1 MNFDRNT
8 VIGFVLL
15 AVLFFGF
22 FYFNNQEQARVLKSK
37 AIERARLD
45 SINRLDSIKTASQLK
60 TKVDTSGNFKD
71 TSKLNTPEITSV
83 TSQFQKATTGSDQ
96 PAVLENDLIKV
107 TFTTKGGQ
115 IKGVELK
122 KFKDQ
127 KGKQVHLASTS
138 FDKIDYKIKTDAG
151 QVGNITDFYFTPQ
164 TVSKTDS
171 IQTISYTLG
180 DSTGRMIT
188 HEFVL
193 RNDNYMVDFTIRLN
207 KANTFL
213 DNETINLQWQYRA
226 LMQEKDLSYERTN
239 SQMGYVMDGEFDY
252 FTVGRRSDVQFG
264 KPVQWVAMRQRFFN
278 GILVAKDN
286 FSGGKMEWTSPN
298 DSATVVQSIATLQ
311 HAAKGTDVTIP
322 LSVYYGPSDF
332 RILKKYDKQM
342 GKLVNLG
349 QGIYAFVRPI
359 NKFIILPVFD
369 FFSRLVGSYGIAIL
383 LLTFVIRL
391 IISPLTYT
399 SYLSGAK
406 MKVLRPEIEKLKAK
420 HGKDQQAMS
429 MEQMKLFREAG
440 VNPLGGC
447 IPALLQI
454 PIFFALYSFFNSYV
468 DLRGESFLWADDLS
482 AYDSILNFGNIPVI
496 SSIYG
501 NHVSLF
507 TITACLTSFLIS
519 IYSMSMT
526 PDQSNPVLKY
536 MPYIFPVFLLFIFN
550 KLPAALTWYYTVS
563 NLVTLGLQFIIQNY
577 IINHDKILAKMD
589 ENRKKPKT
597 KSKWQERF
605 EQMQEQQKKLKDTQT
620 KGKR

>member
-8 VIGFVLL
+8 VIGFVVL
-15 AVLFFGF
+15 AILFFGF
-22 FYFNNQEQARVLKSK
+22 FYFNNREQAAMRQKR
-37 AIERARLD
+37 AIQD
-45 SINRLDSIKTASQLK
+45 SIAKANQPKPKPEVATQIQ
-60 TKVDTSGNFKD
+60 DTSQAAPTQTIAVSG
-71 TSKLNTPEITSV
+71 
-83 TSQFQKATTGSDQ
+83 QFQKATLGTEQ
-96 PAVLENDLIKV
+96 LAYVENKLVKIA
-107 TFTTKGGQ
+107 FTNKGGQ
-115 IKGVELK
+115 IKWVELK
-122 KFKDQ
+122 NFKDQ
-127 KGKQVHLASTS
+127 QNKQVRLASTE
-138 FDKIDYKIKTDAG
+138 FDKIDYRIKTDPG
-151 QVGNITDFYFTPQ
+151 ETGNIKDFYFTPG
-164 TVSKTDS
+164 TVSQSDS

-180 DSTGRMIT
+180 DSTGRSIT

-193 RNDNYMVDFTIRLN
+193 RKDNYMIDFNIKLS
-207 KANTFL
+207 KANTFV
-213 DNETINLQWQYRA
+213 DNETLNLQWQYKA

-239 SQMGYVMDGEFDY
+239 SQMGYVMDDEFDY
-252 FTVGRRSDVQFG
+252 FTVGRRSDVQFD
-264 KPVQWVAMRQRFFN
+264 KPVEWVAMRQRFFN

-298 DSATVVQSIATLQ
+298 DSVTVVQSTATLQ
-311 HAAKGTDVTIP
+311 HAAKGTAVTIP

-359 NKFIILPVFD
+359 NKFIVLPVFD
-369 FFSRLVGSYGIAIL
+369 FFSKLVGSYGIAIL

-391 IISPLTYT
+391 LISPLSYT

-468 DLRGESFLWADDLS
+468 DLRGENFLWANDLS
-482 AYDSILNFGNIPVI
+482 AYDSILDFGNIPII

-501 NHVSLF
+501 SHVSLF

-550 KLPAALTWYYTVS
+550 RLPAALTWYYTVS
-563 NLVTLGLQFIIQNY
+563 NLVTLGLQFVIQNY
-577 IINHDKILAKMD
+577 IIDHYKILAKMD
-589 ENRKKPKT
+589 ANRKKPKS

-605 EQMQEQQKKLKDTQT
+605 EQMQEQQKKLKDMQA

>member
-8 VIGFVLL
+8 VIGFVVL
-15 AVLFFGF
+15 AILFFGF
-22 FYFNNQEQARVLKSK
+22 FYFNNREQAAMRQKR
-37 AIERARLD
+37 AIQD
-45 SINRLDSIKTASQLK
+45 SIAKANQPKPKPEVATQIQ
-60 TKVDTSGNFKD
+60 DTSQAAPTQTIAVSG
-71 TSKLNTPEITSV
+71 
-83 TSQFQKATTGSDQ
+83 QFQKATLGTEQ
-96 PAVLENDLIKV
+96 LAYVENKLVKIA
-107 TFTTKGGQ
+107 FTNKGGQ
-115 IKGVELK
+115 IKWVELK
-122 KFKDQ
+122 NFKDQ
-127 KGKQVHLASTS
+127 QNKQVRLASTE
-138 FDKIDYKIKTDAG
+138 FDKIDYRIKTDPG
-151 QVGNITDFYFTPQ
+151 ETGNIKDFYFTPG
-164 TVSKTDS
+164 TVSQSDS
-171 IQTISYTLG
+171 IQTISYALG
-180 DSTGRMIT
+180 DSTGRSIT

-193 RNDNYMVDFTIRLN
+193 RKDNYMIDFNIRLS
-207 KANTFL
+207 KANTFV
-213 DNETINLQWQYRA
+213 DNETLNLQWQYKA

-239 SQMGYVMDGEFDY
+239 SQMGYVMDDEFDY
-252 FTVGRRSDVQFG
+252 FTVGRRSDVQFD
-264 KPVQWVAMRQRFFN
+264 KPVEWVAMRQRFFN

-298 DSATVVQSIATLQ
+298 DSVTVVQSTATLQ
-311 HAAKGTDVTIP
+311 HAAKGTAVTIP

-359 NKFIILPVFD
+359 NKFIVLPVFD
-369 FFSRLVGSYGIAIL
+369 FFSKLVGSYGIAIL

-391 IISPLTYT
+391 LISPLSYT

-468 DLRGESFLWADDLS
+468 DLRGENFLWANDLS
-482 AYDSILNFGNIPVI
+482 AYDSILDFGNIPII

-501 NHVSLF
+501 SHVSLF

-550 KLPAALTWYYTVS
+550 RLPAALTWYYTVS
-563 NLVTLGLQFIIQNY
+563 NLVTLGLQFVIQNY
-577 IINHDKILAKMD
+577 IIDHDKILAKMD
-589 ENRKKPKT
+589 ANRKKPKS

-605 EQMQEQQKKLKDTQT
+605 EQMQEQQKKLKDMQA

>member
-15 AVLFFGF
+15 ALLFFGF
-22 FYFNNQEQARVLKSK
+22 FYFNNQEQARMAKNK
-37 AIERARLD
+37 AIQD
-45 SINRLDSIKTASQLK
+45 SITKAALPKP
-60 TKVDTSGNFKD
+60 KVDTSSKRVD
-71 TSKLNTPEITSV
+71 TSSLNNQQITNI
-83 TSQFQKATTGSDQ
+83 TGQFEKQKIGSEQ
-96 PAVLENDLIKV
+96 LAYIENDLVKV
-107 TFTTKGGQ
+107 AFTNKGGQ
-115 IKGVELK
+115 IKWVELK
-122 KFKDQ
+122 NFKDQ
-127 KGKQVHLASTS
+127 EKKLVKLASS
-138 FDKIDYKIKTDAG
+138 NFDKIDYKIKGDSG
-151 QVGNITDFYFTPQ
+151 QVGNITDFYFTPG
-164 TVSKTDS
+164 TVMSKGDS
-171 IQTISYTLG
+171 VQTIAYTLG
-180 DSTGRMIT
+180 DSSGRSIT
-188 HEFVL
+188 HEFIL
-193 RNDNYMVDFTIRLN
+193 RKDDYMIDFNVKLN
-207 KANTFL
+207 KANTFI
-213 DNETINLQWQYRA
+213 DNETMNLQWQYRA
-226 LMQEKDLSYERTN
+226 LKQEKDLSYERTN
-239 SQMGYVMDGEFDY
+239 SQMGYVMDDEFDY
-252 FTVGRRSDVQFG
+252 FTIGRRSDVQFS
-264 KPVQWVAMRQRFFN
+264 KPVEWVAMRQRFFN

-286 FSGGKMEWTSPN
+286 FSGGKMDWVSPN
-298 DSATVVQSIATLQ
+298 DSATVVQSTATLQ
-311 HAAKGTDVTIP
+311 HVAKGSDVTIP
-322 LSVYYGPSDF
+322 LSIYYGPSDF

-359 NKFIILPVFD
+359 NKFIVLPVFD

-391 IISPLTYT
+391 LISPLTYT

-420 HGKDQQAMS
+420 HGGDQQAMS

-468 DLRGESFLWADDLS
+468 DLRGQNFLWANDLS
-482 AYDSILNFGNIPVI
+482 AYDSILSWGNIPVI
-496 SSIYG
+496 SSILG
-501 NHVSLF
+501 NHLSLF

-519 IYSMSMT
+519 LYSMSMT

-536 MPYIFPVFLLFIFN
+536 MPYFFPIFLLFIFN
-550 KLPAALTWYYTVS
+550 RLPAALTWYYTVS
-563 NLVTLGLQFIIQNY
+563 NLVTLGLQFVIQNY

-589 ENRKKPKT
+589 ENRKKPKS

-605 EQMQEQQKKLKDTQT
+605 EQMQEQQKKLKEMQA

>member
-1 MNFDRNT
+1 MKQKR
-8 VIGFVLL
+8 
-15 AVLFFGF
+15 
-22 FYFNNQEQARVLKSK
+22 
-37 AIERARLD
+37 AIQD
-45 SINRLDSIKTASQLK
+45 SIAKANQPKPKPEDVTQKQDTSQLSPIQ
-60 TKVDTSGNFKD
+60 TVATAG
-71 TSKLNTPEITSV
+71 
-83 TSQFQKATTGSDQ
+83 QFQKATTGTEQ
-96 PAVLENDLIKV
+96 LIYLDNELVKV
-107 TFTTKGGQ
+107 AFTNKGGQ
-115 IKGVELK
+115 IKWVELK

-127 KGKQVHLASTS
+127 QNKQVRLASTD
-138 FDKIDYKIKTDAG
+138 FDKIDYKIKSDPGET
-151 QVGNITDFYFTPQ
+151 GNIKDFYFTPGS
-164 TVSKTDS
+164 VVKKGDS
-171 IQTISYTLG
+171 VQTISYTLG
-180 DSTGRMIT
+180 DSSGRSIT
-188 HEFVL
+188 HEFVF
-193 RNDNYMVDFTIRLN
+193 REGNYMIDFNVKLS
-207 KANTFL
+207 KANSFL
-213 DNETINLQWQYRA
+213 DNETLNLQWQYRA
-226 LMQEKDLSYERTN
+226 LKQEMDLSYERTN
-239 SQMGYVMDGEFDY
+239 SQMGYVMDDEFDY
-252 FTVGRRSDVQFG
+252 FTIGRRSDVQFS
-264 KPVQWVAMRQRFFN
+264 KPVEWVAMRQRFFN

-298 DSATVVQSIATLQ
+298 DSVTVVQSTATLQ
-311 HAAKGTDVTIP
+311 HAAKGTEVTIP
-322 LSVYYGPSDF
+322 LAVYYGPSDF

-359 NKFIILPVFD
+359 NKFIVLPVFD
-369 FFSRLVGSYGIAIL
+369 FFSKMVGSMGIAIL

-391 IISPLTYT
+391 LISPLSYS

-468 DLRGESFLWADDLS
+468 DLRGENFLWANDLS
-482 AYDSILNFGNIPVI
+482 AYDSILNFGNIPI
-496 SSIYG
+496 LSSIYG

-550 KLPAALTWYYTVS
+550 SLPAALTWYYTVS
-563 NLVTLGLQFIIQNY
+563 NLVTLILQFIIQNY

-589 ENRKKPKT
+589 ENRKKPKS

-605 EQMQEQQKKLKDTQT
+605 EQMQEQQKKLKEMQA

>member
-1 MNFDRNT
+1 MKFDRNT
-8 VIGFVLL
+8 VLGFVLL
-15 AVLFFGF
+15 ALLFFGF
-22 FYFNNQEQARVLKSK
+22 FYFNNQEQARVLKNR
-37 AIERARLD
+37 AIKD
-45 SINRLDSIKTASQLK
+45 SIENASK
-60 TKVDTSGNFKD
+60 PKIKVDTSVQKGD
-71 TSKLNTPEITSV
+71 TLHLSTPQIATV
-83 TSQFQKATTGSDQ
+83 TGQFQKAMIGSEQ
-96 PAVLENDLIKV
+96 LAYVENDLVKV
-107 TFTTKGGQ
+107 AFTNKGGQ
-115 IKGVELK
+115 IKWVELK

-127 KGKQVHLASTS
+127 EKKLVKLASTD
-138 FDKIDYKIKTDAG
+138 FDKIDYRIKGDSG
-151 QVGNITDFYFTPQ
+151 QVGNITDFYFIPGS
-164 TVSKTDS
+164 VVAKGDS
-171 IQTISYTLG
+171 LQTITYTLG
-180 DSTGRMIT
+180 DSSGRSIT

-193 RNDNYMVDFTIRLN
+193 RKDDYMIDFNVKLN
-207 KANTFL
+207 KANTFI
-213 DNETINLQWQYRA
+213 DNETMNLQWQYRA
-226 LMQEKDLSYERTN
+226 KKQEKDLSYERTN
-239 SQMGYVMDGEFDY
+239 SQMGYVMDDEFDY
-252 FTVGRRSDVQFG
+252 FTVGRRSDVQFD

-286 FSGGKMEWTSPN
+286 FSGGKMEWNSPN
-298 DSATVVQSIATLQ
+298 DSATVVQSTATLQ
-311 HAAKGTDVTIP
+311 HVAKGSDVTIP
-322 LSVYYGPSDF
+322 LSIYYGPSDF
-332 RILKKYDKQM
+332 RLLKKYDKQM

-359 NKFIILPVFD
+359 NKFIVLPVFD
-369 FFSRLVGSYGIAIL
+369 FFSRVVGSYGIAIL

-391 IISPLTYT
+391 LISPLTYT

-420 HGKDQQAMS
+420 HGGDQQAMS
-429 MEQMKLFREAG
+429 MDQMKLFREAG

-468 DLRGESFLWADDLS
+468 DLRNENFLWANDLS

-536 MPYIFPVFLLFIFN
+536 MPYFFPIFLLFIFN
-550 KLPAALTWYYTVS
+550 RLPAALTWYYTVS
-563 NLVTLGLQFIIQNY
+563 NLVTLGLQFVIQNY

-589 ENRKKPKT
+589 QNRKKPKS

-605 EQMQEQQKKLKDTQT
+605 EQMQEQQKKLKDMQA

>member
-15 AVLFFGF
+15 ALLFFGF
-22 FYFNNQEQARVLKSK
+22 FYFNNQEQARVLKNK
-37 AIERARLD
+37 AIQD
-45 SINRLDSIKTASQLK
+45 SIAKAALPKP
-60 TKVDTSGNFKD
+60 KVDTSSKKSD
-71 TSKLNTPEITSV
+71 TSNLNTTQITNV
-83 TSQFQKATTGSDQ
+83 TGQFQKAMIGSEQ
-96 PAVLENDLIKV
+96 LATVENDLVKV
-107 TFTTKGGQ
+107 TFINKGGQ
-115 IKGVELK
+115 IKSVELK
-122 KFKDQ
+122 NFKDQ
-127 KGKQVHLASTS
+127 EKKLVKLASS
-138 FDKIDYKIKTDAG
+138 DFDKIDYKIKADSG
-151 QVGNITDFYFTPQ
+151 QVGNITDFYFTPGS
-164 TVSKTDS
+164 VLAKGDS
-171 IQTISYTLG
+171 VQTITYTLG
-180 DSTGRMIT
+180 DSSGRSIT

-193 RNDNYMVDFTIRLN
+193 RKDDYMIDFNVKLN
-207 KANTFL
+207 KANTFI
-213 DNETINLQWQYRA
+213 DNEIMNLQWQYRA
-226 LMQEKDLSYERTN
+226 RKQEKDLSYERTN
-239 SQMGYVMDGEFDY
+239 SQMGYVMDGDFDY
-252 FTVGRRSDVQFG
+252 FTIGRRSDVQFA

-298 DSATVVQSIATLQ
+298 DSATVVQSTATLQ
-311 HAAKGTDVTIP
+311 HVAKGSDVTIP
-322 LSVYYGPSDF
+322 LSIYYGPSDF
-332 RILKKYDKQM
+332 RLLKKYDNQM

-359 NKFIILPVFD
+359 NKFVVLPVFD

-391 IISPLTYT
+391 LISPLTYT

-420 HGKDQQAMS
+420 HGGDQQAMS
-429 MEQMKLFREAG
+429 MDQMKLFKEAG

-468 DLRGESFLWADDLS
+468 DLRGENFLWANDLS
-482 AYDSILNFGNIPVI
+482 AYDSILSWNNIPVI
-496 SSIYG
+496 SSILG
-501 NHVSLF
+501 NHLSLF

-519 IYSMSMT
+519 LYSMSMT

-536 MPYIFPVFLLFIFN
+536 MPYFFPIFLLFIFN
-550 KLPAALTWYYTVS
+550 RLPAALTWYYTVS
-563 NLVTLGLQFIIQNY
+563 NLVTLGLQFVIQNY

-589 ENRKKPKT
+589 ENRKKPKS

-605 EQMQEQQKKLKDTQT
+605 EQMQEQQKKLKDMQA